1 MTNKETR
8 YTDITQ
14 HSFAAHLDV
23 CDQCRNHP
31 FELCEVGTKIMK
43 GLRVISGDG
52 LPAGQT
58 LAQHLKQ
65 LQGET
70 ERLRDL
76 VRFSRHQLLSAGLI
90 TGEEYA
96 SLAPTA
102 DVLPRLVSYD
112 ELRAQLEA
120 ADVEIRKLI
129 AERDNVKAAA
139 IARIRAA
146 GFNNVAI
153 ALEHVLDELPPTKP
167 ETE

>member
-1 MTNKETR
+1 M
-8 YTDITQ
+8 TQ
-14 HSFAAHLDV
+14 HSFAAHLDA

-31 FELCEVGTKIMK
+31 FELCEVGTKILTK
-43 GLRVISGDG
+43 LRSE
-52 LPAGQT
+52 LPKDLPVPLGRT

-129 AERDNVKAAA
+129 AERDNVRVEVV
-139 IARIRAA
+139 ARLRAA
-146 GFNNVAI
+146 GYLNLANEVA
-153 ALEHVLDELPPTKP
+153 AVLEVQPPKP